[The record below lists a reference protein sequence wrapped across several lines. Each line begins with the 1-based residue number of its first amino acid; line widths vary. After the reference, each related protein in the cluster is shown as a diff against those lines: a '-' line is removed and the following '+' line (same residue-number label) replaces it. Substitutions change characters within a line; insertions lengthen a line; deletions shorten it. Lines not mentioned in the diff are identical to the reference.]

1 MSNLTKES
9 SRKCFGIAVEWLYEQ
24 GKMHFPKNLGTD
36 KEFRIKTFDGEM
48 ITFDVFDNGIDVGG
62 FVIFVTPEFSYDR
75 VKEGNEDFAIKY
87 FIKSISKDIYN
98 YHNLQLGGKTL

>member
-1 MSNLTKES
+1 MLSKENVE
-9 SRKCFGIAVEWLYEQ
+9 RQFGNAVEWLYEQ
-24 GKMHFPKNLGTD
+24 GKMHFPKSLSTD

-48 ITFDVFDNGIDVGG
+48 ITFDVFDNGLDVGG

-87 FIKSISKDIYN
+87 FIKSITKDMYD
-98 YHNLQLGGKTL
+98 YHNLQLGGKR